1 VSLGV
6 GARARHRADDSPRYR
21 PRAAWGLWAGSFC
34 LVAGILVVRN
44 AFLFRTALYELAD
57 YADDSILIA
66 QARRLTL
73 LVGNYSREHFNHPG
87 PAYLYVQAAGEW
99 LFWSVLHWVPA
110 AWNGQLLA
118 TFLLNGSAAACI
130 PLLCARWSGPGRAG
144 TAGGVAGLAVVLGF
158 AAAHPSAYSLN
169 WMPYLYVPMYFTF
182 AVAIA
187 SVAAGR
193 VQDAPL
199 AAVAGWFLME
209 GHVCFLLF
217 VPLLS
222 CAAVAALC
230 GERARAML
238 AGRGGIA
245 PSGEA
250 VNGEAGNGEAVNGE
264 AAGRAGR
271 QHVVLAVAMI
281 SAAFALPVALNLVL
295 HWPGQFGK
303 YLDYTGSSRAGL
315 RGPLEVLRYT
325 WWFWWPGPRGWA
337 VAAVTCLTAGLLAG
351 RVRDRRLR
359 RFLLALL
366 AMDTLSTLGFL
377 AYVVIGVDQ
386 AGQHYIGYF
395 YWSGPAL
402 AALAI
407 ALAGVHLLR
416 RHRLVAMSF
425 SLVAAVVAAAA
436 FAAAPQARVSTNR
449 TDPVNLATGPN
460 TDPLV
465 PAAVGVLRGRS
476 GGKTIVLRTAQNN
489 AWPEMPALLVEAE
502 RTGVTAC
509 VASIGW
515 EFMVTSQFIC
525 STREIRRGATYTL
538 RLPGPVPPGTSVV
551 FRLRRA
557 IVTTSAK

>member
-1 VSLGV
+1 VSLSV
-6 GARARHRADDSPRYR
+6 GARTRRRADGSPRYR
-21 PRAAWGLWAGSFC
+21 RRAAWGLWTGSFC

-44 AFLFRTALYELAD
+44 AFLFRTPLYELAD

-73 LVGNYSREHFNHPG
+73 LVGNYSREHFTHPG

-99 LFWSVLHWVPA
+99 LFWSALHWVPT

-118 TFLLNGSAAACI
+118 AFLLNGSAAACI
-130 PLLCARWSGPGRAG
+130 PLLCARWSGPGRRG

-182 AVAIA
+182 VVAIA

-199 AAVAGWFLME
+199 AALAGWFLME

-222 CAAVAALC
+222 CAALAARC
-230 GERARAML
+230 GERTRALL
-238 AGRGGIA
+238 AGSGGIA
-245 PSGEA
+245 PNREATDSEA
-250 VNGEAGNGEAVNGE
+250 VRREAVGS
-264 AAGRAGR
+264 AGRR
-271 QHVVLAVAMI
+271 RVVLAIAVI
-281 SAAFALPVALNLVL
+281 SAAFALPIALNLAL

-325 WWFWWPGPRGWA
+325 LWFWWPGPRAWA
-337 VAAVTCLTAGLLAG
+337 VVALTCLAAGVVTW

-366 AMDTLSTLGFL
+366 AMDTLSTVGFL

-395 YWSGPAL
+395 YWSAPAL
-402 AALAI
+402 AALVI
-407 ALAGVHLLR
+407 ALAAVHLLGR
-416 RHRLVAMSF
+416 RGPVAMSF
-425 SLVAAVVAAAA
+425 SLVGAVVAAVA
-436 FAAAPQARVSTNR
+436 FAAAPQAKVSTNR
-449 TDPVNLATGPN
+449 TDPLNLATGPN

-465 PAAVGVLRGRS
+465 PAAVGVLRGQS
-476 GGKTIVLRTAQNN
+476 GGKTIVLRTAQNS

-502 RTGVTAC
+502 RTGVAAC